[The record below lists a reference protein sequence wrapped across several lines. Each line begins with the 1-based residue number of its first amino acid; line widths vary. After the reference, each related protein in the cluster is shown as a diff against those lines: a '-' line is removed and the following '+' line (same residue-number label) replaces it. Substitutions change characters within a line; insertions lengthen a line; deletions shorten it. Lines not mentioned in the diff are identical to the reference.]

1 MGLVQYVKL
10 PSVEAGMMYLEYRIQ
25 NVDHGDFAR
34 WHSKT
39 DLVAKQAYKNA
50 MAGIKWDITKQFI
63 KEPK

>member
-1 MGLVQYVKL
+1 ML
-10 PSVEAGMMYLEYRIQ
+10 YLEYRIQ